1 MDMEPGHSFAS
12 MKAYIGS
19 GMNKTGQVMS
29 FLLSA
34 IIVTL
39 LMGLLLPQVARAACS
54 PWMDKAVINEYAFG
68 GATQNYFETY
78 SSDAAFPASWANW
91 KLVVYR
97 TGYTPVSYKYVYGDS
112 NVAACTKN
120 NKTWLRYSFTYNN
133 TLDGNSPAVV
143 ELWDANGDV
152 VSAFAFSKKSGTNA
166 QSWISNTNNATIVS
180 GDTGLAGRC
189 STLANRLSAD
199 VTSNASNNG
208 EWSTANMVI
217 FSNVGNKEYG
227 RTPDG
232 PDGLWGKSS
241 ETGSNTIISDCTSN
255 NTALFKTTS
264 ASMAPPGGSVTFT
277 VSLKNTGSSALNATV
292 TDAAAATAPSG
303 STTTPPA
310 LVVNSA
316 TPSTGSGTATV
327 SNNNVTWS
335 ITSLPAGSTASMTVV
350 ATVPSNAEV
359 GTVYKNTASTSS
371 VTPTQTDSASVTVI
385 SPSAKSFLIS
395 ADKYSSCTTA
405 TTTTSP
411 AAPIVTL
418 TAMSGLNGTGSR
430 STDFTGSAYLNTST
444 GNGTW
449 SIVPGKA
456 NGTLSG
462 NVYTFAASDSGQAQF
477 YLVDSVSESIGI
489 TATAIVGT
497 SAMTGLSP
505 ADITYGSTTLSLA
518 NDDTIAPTSYA
529 MIAGRP
535 HKMKATLLSCGG
547 GAATTGSVSS
557 KIWYTTSQYH
567 PSSAA
572 VYATTDA
579 TCSTGKVQLFSAAPV
594 SSNLALSFTQS
605 STSLSN
611 ATFYVCTTD
620 VGQYLI
626 NMNAAS
632 SSAASQY
639 QTARP
644 FALTVSGIKSTTAQV
659 VNPGGSLSTDTVFA
673 KAGNALTMTFDA
685 WRWPS
690 STSSASTLANADGTL
705 KTSGSFTLSS
715 VSAAGRTTGFAS
727 SGIFKATLNTPSG
740 GTEGIL
746 GSTSLGSSGTV
757 TVPLSSGTKAMTDLY
772 YSEVGSFLLQG
783 TGSISGT
790 TANNTAVADYLGV
803 SGLSVPTIVFK
814 SVTGTETWSSTSNVI
829 GRFTPDRFKITGTAT
844 LANRSASSC
853 SPASSFSYM
862 GETFTMGFQL
872 TAQNS
877 LGATTTN
884 YSTASGFARLSASTA
899 SKWTTYD
906 TTSTDVLGLWGIATN
921 VGNDA
926 NCVATFGT
934 TATGTPA
941 SFKTTIAAKS
951 GTTSTC
957 SGTVSSSAQ
966 RISVASSTP
975 APSVTWTDGVGQF
988 SGGVVFNR
996 ASSIDGPYDNVKFG
1010 IWPKDLDSIT
1020 LATTDANLDV
1030 ANSGTSTRATL
1041 NEDAT
1046 ATAAAAIARTT
1057 SVRYGR
1063 LRLTNQYGSELLPLY
1078 MPLTVQYYKSGTGSD
1093 GSKIGWTTSTDDSCT
1108 ANSIPTLAYASA
1120 ASTRNKLAS
1129 GQVTSY
1135 LWNNATSAFVST
1147 GTATM
1152 SAGGAGTNKPLKLS
1166 SSTNAAKGPGVIG
1179 YVDVSLP
1186 NTPLYLQYPWS
1197 ATRSTPE
1204 ARAIFGIPTTRT
1216 SFVREMY

>member
-1 MDMEPGHSFAS
+1 MGRRVIRAR
-12 MKAYIGS
+12 
-19 GMNKTGQVMS
+19 QVLS
-29 FLLSA
+29 FLFSA
-34 IIVTL
+34 L
-39 LMGLLLPQVARAACS
+39 LMILVMGFFLPQLARAACS

-68 GATQNYFETY
+68 GATQNYFETF
-78 SSDAAFPASWANW
+78 SSDAAFPASWSNW

-112 NVAACTKN
+112 KVAACTKN
-120 NKTWLRYSFTYNN
+120 NKTWLRYSFDYNN

-152 VSAFAFSKKSGTNA
+152 VNAFAFSKKSGTNA
-166 QSWISNTNNATIVS
+166 QSWISNTNNATIVG

-199 VTSNASNNG
+199 ITANASNNG

-232 PDGLWGKSS
+232 PDGLWGKST
-241 ETGSNTIISDCTSN
+241 ETGSNTIISDCASN

-264 ASMAPPGGSVTFT
+264 ASTAPPGGSVTFT
-277 VSLKNTGSSALNATV
+277 VSLKNTGSSPLTATV
-292 TDAAAATAPSG
+292 TDAATATAPSG
-303 STTTPPA
+303 STSTPPA
-310 LVVNSA
+310 LVVSSA

-327 SNNNVTWS
+327 SNNAVTWS
-335 ITSLPAGSTASMTVV
+335 ISALPAGSTASMTVV
-350 ATVPSNAEV
+350 ATVPSTAAV

-371 VTPTQTDSASVTVI
+371 VTPSQTDSASVTVV
-385 SPSAKSFLIS
+385 SPTAKSFLIS
-395 ADKYSSCTTA
+395 VDKYSSCTSA
-405 TTTTSP
+405 TTTSSP

-418 TAMSGLNGTGSR
+418 TAMSGLNGTGSK
-430 STDFTGSAYLNTST
+430 STDFTGNVYLNTST

-456 NGTLSG
+456 NGSLSG
-462 NVYTFAASDSGQAQF
+462 NVYTFVATDNGQAQF

-489 TATAIVGT
+489 TATAVVGT

-505 ADITYGSTTLSLA
+505 AEITYGTTTLSLA
-518 NDDTIAPTSYA
+518 NDDTITPTAYA

-535 HKMKATLLSCGG
+535 HKMKATLTTCGG
-547 GAATTGSVSS
+547 GVATTGTVSS

-567 PSSAA
+567 PSSEA
-572 VYATTDA
+572 VYVATA
-579 TCSTGKVQLFSAAPV
+579 STCSSSSSNDKAQLLSAAPV
-594 SSNLALSFTQS
+594 QDNLTLSFVQS
-605 STSLSN
+605 ATSVSN
-611 ATFYVCTTD
+611 AIFYVCTTD

-626 NMNAAS
+626 NMKTAA

-644 FALTVSGIKSTTAQV
+644 FALTVSGIKSTVAQV
-659 VNPGGSLSTDTVFA
+659 VNPGGSAAADTVFA

-690 STSSASTLANADGTL
+690 STSSTSTLANADGTL
-705 KTSGSFTLSS
+705 KTSSNFTLSS
-715 VSAAGRTTGFAS
+715 VSAAGRTSGFAS
-727 SGIFKATLNTPSG
+727 SAVFKATLNTPAG

-757 TVPLSSGTKAMTDLY
+757 TVPLSSGTKALTDLY

-803 SGLSVPTIVFK
+803 TGASVPTIVFK
-814 SVTGTETWSSTSNVI
+814 SVSGTETWSSSSNVI
-829 GRFTPDRFKITGTAT
+829 GRFTPDRFKITGNAT
-844 LANRSASSC
+844 LVNRSASSC
-853 SPASSFSYM
+853 SPASTFSYM

-877 LGATTTN
+877 LGTTTKN
-884 YSTASGFARLSASTA
+884 YSTTSGFARLSGSTA

-906 TTSTDVLGLWGIATN
+906 STSTDVLGLWGIASN

-926 NCVATFGT
+926 NCVAVFGS
-934 TATGTPA
+934 TATGSPA
-941 SFKTTIAAKS
+941 TYTTTIAAKS
-951 GTTSTC
+951 GSTSSC
-957 SGTVSSSAQ
+957 SGTISSSVQ
-966 RISVASSTP
+966 RLSVATSSP
-975 APSVTWTDGVGQF
+975 VPSVTWTDGIGQF

-996 ASSIDGPYDNVKFG
+996 ASSVDGPYDKIKFG

-1020 LATTDANLDV
+1020 LATTDADLDV

-1046 ATAAAAIARTT
+1046 ATSATAVARTA

-1108 ANSIPTLAYASA
+1108 ANSIPTLTYASA
-1120 ASTRNKLAS
+1120 SSSRNKLAT
-1129 GQVTSY
+1129 GQVKAY

-1147 GTATM
+1147 GSATIKEGGG
-1152 SAGGAGTNKPLKLS
+1152 SATIKPLKLS
-1166 SSTNAAKGPGVIG
+1166 SSTDATKGPGTIG
-1179 YVDVSLP
+1179 YVDVSFPGSL
-1186 NTPLYLQYPWS
+1186 TPDYLKYTWIGTTLSGP
-1197 ATRSTPE
+1197 T
-1204 ARAIFGIPTTRT
+1204 ARAVFGIPTTRT